1 MSTIFV
7 GIFVEDDWA
16 YSFIVPGSIIAVGGF
31 IIWLVLV
38 PRPEDVNLSS
48 DLSVRFSILF
58 FTKLFRL
65 LYKLF
70 RKVDKPFSRLRFWI
84 VSTNILYIF
93 WVHMSF
99 LSSLGIL

>member
-1 MSTIFV
+1 MSKFTKLILSSTIFA

-48 DLSVRFSILF
+48 DLSVRFLNSTLTVSFI
-58 FTKLFRL
+58 
-65 LYKLF
+65 KLF
-70 RKVDKPFSRLRFWI
+70 RKVDKPFS
-84 VSTNILYIF
+84 
-93 WVHMSF
+93 
-99 LSSLGIL
+99 